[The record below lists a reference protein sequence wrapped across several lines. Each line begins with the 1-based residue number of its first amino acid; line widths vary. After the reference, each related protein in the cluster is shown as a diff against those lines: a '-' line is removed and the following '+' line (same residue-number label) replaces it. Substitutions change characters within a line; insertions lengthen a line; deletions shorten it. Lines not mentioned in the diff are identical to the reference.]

1 VGGSQ
6 KRVLCSQLVEI
17 EWEEDVQAKAKGF
30 SLLIAGVLLALFVSA
45 REQAPSAKSE
55 GTPEE
60 EPVRSAKTA
69 PTVPKFLESGNAGC
83 QEAANSP
90 RENAEDQVNSL
101 NQKEFLAAVQASDDP
116 AEWNAPEA
124 FAAVYMKM
132 LPHDERRRRLARLGA
147 GPKWS
152 EARIEAVD
160 IYNAAIRLQLGTRRR
175 ILAAR
180 EGDKQFRRALRREFP
195 EVAALIVRSARE
207 ELTNQGGGVQ
217 ADYLAGGSYS
227 CVFDLS
233 SLPRTIDVRRVEF
246 VGHII
251 LGPTWKTQVY
261 DATVREVWMTFPF
274 SGLKKLTFDRHSN
287 HPVSVVGW
295 GRGGVRLG
303 RGERRQPRGQPG
315 WRLVGDHRRA
325 KRVERRVLRAMAHPR
340 LRLLVIPVRARR
352 AASSRLNREDRP
364 RPPALA
370 CRPPPRRER
379 PPRLRRGFS
388 ASPGSIAPTSCLH
401 RYRR

>member
-1 VGGSQ
+1 MGGSQ
-6 KRVLCSQLVEI
+6 KRVLCSRLAEI
-17 EWEEDVQAKAKGF
+17 EWEEEVQAKAEVF
-30 SLLIAGVLLALFVSA
+30 FLLIAGVLLALFVSA
-45 REQAPSAKSE
+45 REQAPSAKSRE
-55 GTPEE
+55 RPKKSQSGRPRQPRPCPSFLNLETP
-60 EPVRSAKTA
+60 VAM
-69 PTVPKFLESGNAGC
+69 
-83 QEAANSP
+83 EAANSP

-116 AEWNAPEA
+116 AEWNAPET

-132 LPHDERRRRLARLGA
+132 LPEKERRRRLARLGA

-160 IYNAAIRLQLGTRRR
+160 IYNAAIRLHLGTRRR

-207 ELTNQGGGVQ
+207 ELTNQGGGIQ

-352 AASSRLNREDRP
+352 AASSR
-364 RPPALA
+364 
-370 CRPPPRRER
+370 
-379 PPRLRRGFS
+379 
-388 ASPGSIAPTSCLH
+388 PGPIVTAPYLH